1 IIVYSKV
8 SPLSE
13 ESFSF
18 ASLERPGSS
27 ISEGLKRLLK
37 KVKNKSPD
45 DPELEDVV
53 MEDGLPKISWKN
65 KLVGNVEDRGLGDEV
80 VVESKL
86 EIGEDDYTIST
97 KGEYLE
103 ITFSERT
110 HEWIDRSMAKTVV
123 VLRQ

>member
-1 IIVYSKV
+1 
-8 SPLSE
+8 
-13 ESFSF
+13 
-18 ASLERPGSS
+18 
-27 ISEGLKRLLK
+27 
-37 KVKNKSPD
+37 
-45 DPELEDVV
+45 

-123 VLRQ
+123 VLRQL